1 MKKLLVI
8 LLLVALCL
16 LPMAFSACS
25 IDVTVIS
32 AEEMLPHCNDSLTTN
47 PLEGATNI
55 HIEADLYSV
64 AVHNVIGDKVTID
77 FTQHEKSKVTTS
89 LKDGTLYIVQEWESL
104 IASAARKLYLVVGIP
119 ESWQSYKLSA
129 DLDVGAL
136 SIEQINADTI
146 DVEMDTGACMVTT
159 QIASAVNLES
169 DTGAIIF
176 QGKTGVLTVDVD
188 TGAVKLE
195 GQADVVA
202 ATSDTGSIKVD
213 MLATEVDL
221 QTDTGSIVF
230 EIGNNNTIKVESST
244 GSVIGTIDGVK
255 SKYSISVEV
264 DTGSCNVYDQIGDSV
279 HLLQIKINTGAA
291 KITFTN

>member
-8 LLLVALCL
+8 LLLVVLCC
-16 LPMAFSACS
+16 SAMMFASCEEA
-25 IDVTVIS
+25 IFT
-32 AEEMLPHCNDSLTTN
+32 AEEMMVYCNDSLTTN
-47 PLEGATNI
+47 PLTGVYEVVI
-55 HIEADLYSV
+55 SADLYAV
-64 AVHNVIGDKVTID
+64 AVHNVPGDKVTID
-77 FTQHEKSKVTTS
+77 FTYHEKTSVTTEIKNS
-89 LKDGTLYIVQEWESL
+89 TLYIIQESEPL
-104 IASAARKLYLVVGIP
+104 TMYIGGTLCLVVGIP
-119 ESWQSYKLSA
+119 ESWTDYTLGA
-129 DLDVGAL
+129 DLGVGTLSVEDSKASHIEVDV
-136 SIEQINADTI
+136 
-146 DVEMDTGACMVTT
+146 DTGAAKISVVDATSV
-159 QIASAVNLES
+159 ILES

-202 ATSDTGSIKVD
+202 VTSDTGSIKVD
-213 MLATEVDL
+213 MLATDVSLE
-221 QTDTGSIVF
+221 TDTGSIVF

-255 SKYSISVEV
+255 SKYSILVDV
-264 DTGSCNVYDQIGDSV
+264 DTGSCNVDDQIGDSV